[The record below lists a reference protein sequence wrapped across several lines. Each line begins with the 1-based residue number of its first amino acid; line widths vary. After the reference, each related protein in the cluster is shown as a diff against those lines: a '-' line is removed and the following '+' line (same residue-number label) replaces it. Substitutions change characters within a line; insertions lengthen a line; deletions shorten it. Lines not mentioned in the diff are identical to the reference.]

1 MQPQLWD
8 SFFQTQSE
16 EDIFSPLHDEEP
28 NRTTSMAPLAA
39 PSAIEYFH
47 SGAWL
52 FDNPPT
58 PPNP

>member
-8 SFFQTQSE
+8 SFFQAQGE
-16 EDIFSPLHDEEP
+16 EDIFSSLPTKES
-28 NRTTSMAPLAA
+28 NRTPDLAPLAA

-52 FDNPPT
+52 FDNHST
-58 PPNP
+58 PPNS

>member
-1 MQPQLWD
+1 MQTHLSD

-16 EDIFSPLHDEEP
+16 EDIFSPHHGEEP
-28 NRTTSMAPLAA
+28 DRTTDLAA
-39 PSAIEYFH
+39 LATPFAIEYFH

-58 PPNP
+58 PPNA

>member
-8 SFFQTQSE
+8 SFFQTQGE
-16 EDIFSPLHDEEP
+16 EDIFSPHHDEEP
-28 NRTTSMAPLAA
+28 DRATDLAALAA

-52 FDNPPT
+52 FDNNPT
-58 PPNP
+58 LPNS

>member
-8 SFFQTQSE
+8 SFFQAQGE
-16 EDIFSPLHDEEP
+16 EDIFSSLSSKEP
-28 NRTTSMAPLAA
+28 DRATDLATLAA

-52 FDNPPT
+52 FDNNPT
-58 PPNP
+58 PPNS